1 MSTNNTEQDVEQS
14 TADQVTDFIAILE
27 QHAKGS
33 VQLEASRALADVVA
47 GALDTEKKGYVSVKV
62 EVEPMDSGTVRLKA
76 TVTKKVPEDP
86 AASIWFA
93 DGEGQLSRDNAGLY
107 YGNR

>member
-1 MSTNNTEQDVEQS
+1 MSDNTTNEAEQAAES
-14 TADQVTDFIAILE
+14 VTDFASVLM

-47 GALDTEKKGYVSVKV
+47 AALSTEKKGFVTVKF
-62 EVEPMDSGTVRLKA
+62 EVDPMDSGTVRLKGQ
-76 TVTKKVPEDP
+76 VTKKVPEDP

-93 DGEGQLSRDNAGLY
+93 DGEGHISRDNAGLFFA
-107 YGNR
+107 NH